1 METQALNAISATV
14 KTGTGKVLVEKR
26 DGRVVD
32 FDPINIISA
41 VKSAFADL
49 DKKIGPQEEQLIRD
63 IANQVEAEIKD
74 RYNGPAKIED
84 IQNLVEHGLIED
96 HLYDVARTYTNYR
109 LNKDIERAKATD
121 INEAVKRLVNRDEAL
136 VRENANKDSNVYSTQ
151 RDLLAGAVVKFPET
165 MKIESLADSLQE
177 TIATGEATGQ
187 FSELLGRLGVDVEK
201 FNERLGRTRSEA
213 SRQNLAL
220 QTLRKEG
227 LDELWESYK
236 TGNSDMIEAEKA
248 NYNLQLRYVELAKS
262 IEPIETK
269 IKTTFAQV
277 LLDHEDQILAI
288 VDAAGDI
295 IGVGADVIGFL
306 SELNPAVVLVSGG
319 LALIAVKAAGTALG
333 MRIVA
338 TGTASATKALA
349 AAGPTAAAA
358 GSQFVMLAADLLM
371 VGAAVFL
378 VTSGIAMLISAIR
391 GVPMINT
398 GTIQVPSMGE
408 LQAQIGGAGYAR
420 GTRSATPGWRWVGEN
435 GPELMRFTGG
445 EAVYTAE
452 QSRALI
458 SAQGGGATFVDNSQ
472 NIFKVDDIETYVAIK
487 RMLENE
493 KMTVRMGLARR

>member
-1 METQALNAISATV
+1 MSNVSVEYLVLRDNVEFSRLTAFKGGGAAISVTADAAVKWALSGKFAQNSDVNYLTDVIQPVLTIDGVRRPLGKYIPTDAYTEHDGMRPVVSLTAYDLTYLAMSSKIETRLHLAKGTLYTAAIQAL
-14 KTGTGKVLVEKR
+14 LVESGIMDFFVEANTATLQADR
-26 DGRVVD
+26 EDWEPGTDRLTIINALAAEINYNSIWMDGGGTVHC
-32 FDPINIISA
+32 
-41 VKSAFADL
+41 SAF
-49 DKKIGPQEEQLIRD
+49 R
-63 IANQVEAEIKD
+63 
-74 RYNGPAKIED
+74 
-84 IQNLVEHGLIED
+84 
-96 HLYDVARTYTNYR
+96 
-109 LNKDIERAKATD
+109 
-121 INEAVKRLVNRDEAL
+121 
-136 VRENANKDSNVYSTQ
+136 
-151 RDLLAGAVVKFPET
+151 
-165 MKIESLADSLQE
+165 MC
-177 TIATGEATGQ
+177 
-187 FSELLGRLGVDVEK
+187 
-201 FNERLGRTRSEA
+201 
-213 SRQNLAL
+213 
-220 QTLRKEG
+220 
-227 LDELWESYK
+227 
-236 TGNSDMIEAEKA
+236 
-248 NYNLQLRYVELAKS
+248 
-262 IEPIETK
+262 
-269 IKTTFAQV
+269 
-277 LLDHEDQILAI
+277 
-288 VDAAGDI
+288 
-295 IGVGADVIGFL
+295 
-306 SELNPAVVLVSGG
+306 
-319 LALIAVKAAGTALG
+319 
-333 MRIVA
+333 IVA

-408 LQAQIGGAGYAR
+408 LQAQVGGAGYAR